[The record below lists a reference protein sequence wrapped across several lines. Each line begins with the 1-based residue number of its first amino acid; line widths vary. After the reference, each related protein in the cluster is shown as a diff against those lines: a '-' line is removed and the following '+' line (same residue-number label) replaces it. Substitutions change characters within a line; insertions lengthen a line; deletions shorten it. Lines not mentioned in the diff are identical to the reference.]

1 MKILVRLFLII
12 LVMFSYSQAEKD
24 FAQSL
29 YEEKAK
35 DYEQKI
41 SSRARNIL
49 FFQKLAKERPDS
61 KARYLHIAKGESTHE
76 QRAKNEY
83 DKWKE
88 EYAKSPSDG
97 FKKLYD
103 VKKAEITRHVT
114 WAKRLVEQYN
124 IQSRKPLLVQYTKE
138 LKDFNTKYDLYL
150 QSLQT
155 KKTIKKDMKIKLSN
169 ANKSIVKI
177 GSSNLSTTVK
187 TSNINVSN
195 KAKASVGSV
204 SIGKEEK

>member
-1 MKILVRLFLII
+1 
-12 LVMFSYSQAEKD
+12 MFSYVQAEKD

-35 DYEQKI
+35 DYEQQI
-41 SSRARNIL
+41 SSRERNVIL
-49 FFQKLAKERPDS
+49 FERLAKERPES
-61 KARYLHIAKGESTHE
+61 KSRYLSIANGEATHK
-76 QRAKNEY
+76 QRAQDEY
-83 DKWKE
+83 NKWKK
-88 EYAKSPSDG
+88 EYSKSPSDG

-103 VKKAEITRHVT
+103 AKKAEITRHVN
-114 WAKRLVEQYN
+114 WAKMLVEKYN

-150 QSLQT
+150 KSLQAKTIT
-155 KKTIKKDMKIKLSN
+155 KKDTKIKISD
-169 ANKSIVKI
+169 ASKSKVNI

-187 TSNINVSN
+187 TNNISVSN

-204 SIGKEEK
+204 SIGKDEK